1 VHRGFR
7 VFPVPS
13 LITVQIK
20 LSFTYIAI
28 IVLAAVFLL
37 IAVRQVGRFK
47 FRIWQV
53 MLGGAVAVLLLG
65 QIAPADALA
74 AINIEVMVF
83 LFGMF
88 VVGEA
93 LFRSG
98 YLDELSHRFFR
109 HARTPDGLLFF
120 VIFGFGALSALLMND
135 TLAII
140 GTPLVLGLAA
150 RSRLP
155 AKMLLLALAFAITT
169 GSVVSPIGN
178 PQNLLVATGSGMTAP
193 FVTFAFWLLVPTIA
207 SLAAAW
213 LVLRW
218 YYRRDIS
225 RNVFAPSGPAP
236 VPVPDLALARIVK
249 CSLAILLA
257 LAGANIAASLVTGAI
272 VVPLPLIGLA
282 AALPI
287 LLFSGERFTVLK
299 AIDWCTLVFFAAMF
313 VLMAAVWQ
321 TGLFQS
327 VTGAGAVA
335 SVPAI
340 LGTSVVVSQFISNVP
355 FVALFQPLILAAGGT
370 TAQLMALAAGSTIA
384 GNLTILGAASNV
396 IIIQQAEARG
406 ETLTFWEFARIGVP
420 LTVIQIGIY
429 AVFLIVL

>member
-1 VHRGFR
+1 M
-7 VFPVPS
+7 
-13 LITVQIK
+13 
-20 LSFTYIAI
+20 
-28 IVLAAVFLL
+28 
-37 IAVRQVGRFK
+37 GRFTFK
-47 FRIWQV
+47 IWQV

-74 AINIEVMVF
+74 AINIDVMVF

-93 LFRSG
+93 LSRSG
-98 YLDELSHRFFR
+98 YLDQISSRFFR
-109 HARTPDGLLFF
+109 HARSPGQLLAL

-150 RSRLP
+150 QSRLP
-155 AKMLLLALAFAITT
+155 KKMLLFALAFAITT
-169 GSVVSPIGN
+169 GSVASPIGN
-178 PQNLLVATGSGMTAP
+178 PQNLLVAVNSGMTAP

-207 SLAAAW
+207 GLAAAW
-213 LVLRW
+213 LVLR
-218 YYRRDIS
+218 YSYSREIS
-225 RNVFAPSGPAP
+225 PAESATGEPEP
-236 VPVPDLALARIVK
+236 VVVPDPALTRIVK
-249 CSLAILLA
+249 CSLVILIGLAI
-257 LAGANIAASLVTGAI
+257 ANIIVSLLTGAI
-272 VVPLPLIGLA
+272 VIPLPLIGLA

-287 LLFSGERFTVLK
+287 ILFSGERVAVLK

-313 VLMAAVWQ
+313 ILMAAVWQ
-321 TGLFQS
+321 TGFFQS
-327 VTGAGAVA
+327 LAGVAGVT

-340 LGTSVVVSQFISNVP
+340 LGTSVVISQFISNVP
-355 FVALFQPLILAAGGT
+355 FVALFQPLIMQAGGT

-406 ETLTFWEFARIGVP
+406 ETLTFMEFAKIGVP
-420 LTVIQIGIY
+420 LTLIQIGIY
-429 AVFLIVL
+429 AAFLGAV